1 MKPALLASVIG
12 LALAATLACWYW
24 TAAPI
29 AEAERQLER
38 QQWLAAL
45 PAGSYDNDPLL
56 APLPIAGSKLAHSQ
70 LLSAYRATLA
80 GKPVAVLLRSQAQ
93 GYAGPIQL
101 AIAIDSTGRLAG
113 IRVLAQHETPGLGG
127 QLAEPQRHWLE
138 QFSQRDV
145 NAHWALKRD
154 QGDFDQLAGA
164 TVTSRG
170 VIDALQDALR
180 YFDMH
185 RHTLLQASHDD

>member
-1 MKPALLASVIG
+1 MKSTLLALVVG
-12 LALAATLACWYW
+12 LALAITLACWHW

-29 AEAERQLER
+29 AEAEHQWER

-45 PAGSYDNDPLL
+45 PVGGHDNDPLQS
-56 APLPIAGSKLAHSQ
+56 PLPVAGTQLAHSQ

-80 GKPVAVLLRSQAQ
+80 GKPVAVVLRSQAR
-93 GYAGPIQL
+93 GYAGPLQL
-101 AIAIDSTGRLAG
+101 AIAIDNSGRLLG
-113 IRVLAQHETPGLGG
+113 TRVLEQHETPGLGG
-127 QLAEPQRHWLE
+127 QLADPQHTWQE
-138 QFSQRDV
+138 QFTRRDL
-145 NAHWALKRD
+145 NARWALKRD

-180 YFDMH
+180 YFDTH
-185 RHTLLQASHDD
+185 RQALLQEPLDD

>member
-1 MKPALLASVIG
+1 MKPALLVSVIG

-24 TAAPI
+24 TGAPI
-29 AEAERQLER
+29 ADAERQWER

-56 APLPIAGSKLAHSQ
+56 AAVPVTDNKLAHSQ
-70 LLSAYRATLA
+70 LLSAYRATQA
-80 GKPVAVLLRSQAQ
+80 GKPVAVLLRSQTQ

-101 AIAIDSTGRLAG
+101 AIAIDSSGRLIG
-113 IRVLAQHETPGLGG
+113 TRVIQQRETPGLGG
-127 QLAEPQRHWLE
+127 QLADPQRHWLE
-138 QFSQRDV
+138 QFMQRDL
-145 NAHWALKRD
+145 NANWALTRD

-164 TVTSRG
+164 TVTSRA

-180 YFDMH
+180 YFDTH
-185 RHTLLQASHDD
+185 RQTLLKEPRDD